1 MRSSGLQGVEFWT
14 VNTDAQALQS
24 SNAPNRLQIG
34 EQITRGLGT
43 PHPPPPPPA

>member
-43 PHPPPPPPA
+43 PLNPPP